1 MPYNEG
7 LRKDGEDMAFETILF
22 EKTDGVAVITLNRPD
37 KLNAFTTQMHGE
49 LKAAL
54 DDLKQDDAV
63 RVLVLTGA
71 GRAFC
76 AGQDLSD
83 RAVGPG
89 DEPRDLGASIDT
101 LYNPLVRTLRALEL
115 PVISAV
121 NGVAAGAGANVALA
135 ADIVLAARSANFIQ
149 AFCKL
154 GLVPDS
160 GGTYTLP
167 RLVGRAR
174 AMGLTMLGDK
184 LPAKRA
190 EAIGLIWKAVDDDDL
205 MAEAMALAK
214 HLATQPTKGLAM
226 IKQAI
231 NASLGNDLDTQL
243 DLERDLQRIAGRT
256 ADYQE
261 GVNAFLEKRTPK
273 FTGK

>member
-1 MPYNEG
+1 MSGRE
-7 LRKDGEDMAFETILF
+7 EMAFETILF
-22 EKTDGVAVITLNRPD
+22 DKTDGVATITLNRPD
-37 KLNAFTTQMHGE
+37 KLNTFTTEMHGE
-49 LKAAL
+49 LKTAL
-54 DDLKQDDAV
+54 DDVKQDGSI

-83 RAVGPG
+83 RAVAPG
-89 DEPRDLGASIDT
+89 GEAPDLGASLDT
-101 LYNPLVRTLRALEL
+101 LYNPLVRTLRTLEM

-121 NGVAAGAGANVALA
+121 NGAAAGAGANVALA
-135 ADIVLAARSANFIQ
+135 ADIVLAARSASFIQ

-174 AMGLTMLGDK
+174 AMGLALLGDK
-184 LPAKRA
+184 LPADRA
-190 EAIGLIWKAVDDDDL
+190 EEIGLIWKVVDDDDL
-205 MAEAMALAK
+205 MTEAMALAK

-243 DLERDLQRIAGRT
+243 DLERDLQRVAGRT

-261 GVNAFLEKRTPK
+261 GVNAFLEKRPPK
-273 FTGK
+273 FQGK

>member
-1 MPYNEG
+1 
-7 LRKDGEDMAFETILF
+7 MAFETILF
-22 EKTDGVAVITLNRPD
+22 DKTDGVATITLNRPD
-37 KLNAFTTQMHGE
+37 KLNTFTTEMHGE
-49 LKAAL
+49 LKTAL
-54 DDLKQDDAV
+54 DDVKQDGSI

-83 RAVGPG
+83 RAVAPG
-89 DEPRDLGASIDT
+89 GEAPDLGASLDT
-101 LYNPLVRTLRALEL
+101 LYNPLVRTLRTLEM

-121 NGVAAGAGANVALA
+121 NGAAAGAGANVALA
-135 ADIVLAARSANFIQ
+135 ADIVLAARSASFIQ

-174 AMGLTMLGDK
+174 AMGLALLGDK
-184 LPAKRA
+184 LPADRA
-190 EAIGLIWKAVDDDDL
+190 EEIGLIWKVVDDDDL
-205 MAEAMALAK
+205 MTEAMALAK

-243 DLERDLQRIAGRT
+243 DLERDLQRVAGRT

-261 GVNAFLEKRTPK
+261 GVNAFLEKRPPK
-273 FTGK
+273 FQGK

>member
-1 MPYNEG
+1 
-7 LRKDGEDMAFETILF
+7 MAFETILF

>member
-1 MPYNEG
+1 
-7 LRKDGEDMAFETILF
+7 MAFETILF
-22 EKTDGVAVITLNRPD
+22 DKTDGVATITLNRPD
-37 KLNAFTTQMHGE
+37 KLNTFTTEMHGE
-49 LKAAL
+49 LKTAL
-54 DDLKQDDAV
+54 DDVKQDGSI

-83 RAVGPG
+83 RAVAPG
-89 DEPRDLGASIDT
+89 GEAPDLGASLDT
-101 LYNPLVRTLRALEL
+101 LYNPLVRTLRTLEM

-121 NGVAAGAGANVALA
+121 NGAAAGAGANFALA
-135 ADIVLAARSANFIQ
+135 ADIVLAARSASFIQ

-174 AMGLTMLGDK
+174 AMGLALLGDK
-184 LPAKRA
+184 LPADRA
-190 EAIGLIWKAVDDDDL
+190 EEIGLIWKVVDDDDL
-205 MAEAMALAK
+205 MTEAMALAK

-243 DLERDLQRIAGRT
+243 DLERDLQRVAGRT

-261 GVNAFLEKRTPK
+261 GVNAFLEKRPPK
-273 FTGK
+273 FQGK

>member
-1 MPYNEG
+1 MSGRE
-7 LRKDGEDMAFETILF
+7 KMAFETILF
-22 EKTDGVAVITLNRPD
+22 DKTDGVATITLNRPD
-37 KLNAFTTQMHGE
+37 KLNTFTTEMHGE
-49 LKAAL
+49 LKTAL
-54 DDLKQDDAV
+54 DDVKQDGSI

-83 RAVGPG
+83 RAVAPG
-89 DEPRDLGASIDT
+89 GEAPDLGASLDT
-101 LYNPLVRTLRALEL
+101 LYNPLVRTLRTLEM

-121 NGVAAGAGANVALA
+121 NGAAAGAGANFALA
-135 ADIVLAARSANFIQ
+135 ADIVLAARSASFIQ

-174 AMGLTMLGDK
+174 AMGLALLGDK
-184 LPAKRA
+184 LSADRA
-190 EAIGLIWKAVDDDDL
+190 EAMGLIWKAVDDDDL
-205 MAEAMALAK
+205 MTEAMALAK

-243 DLERDLQRIAGRT
+243 DLERDLQRVAGRT

-261 GVNAFLEKRTPK
+261 GVNAFLEKRPPK
-273 FTGK
+273 FQGK